1 MSKELIISLY
11 VLGGLLALWLLIVI
25 ILLISIIV
33 LKRNIRREKSAI
45 NIILAQKYDIAIVL
59 AKFYIENQVI
69 LPQEVQEELNLNK
82 AGNSSFSTF
91 ERKTISKRIE
101 GIIEA
106 LIHIDD
112 ESIVNNS
119 RCISLKNSI
128 SDVETQYRR
137 KINAYN
143 NHVAGYNYWINFIFF
158 KPITKIFKIKKIDSI
173 KY

>member
-69 LPQEVQEELNLNK
+69 LPQEVQEELNFLTYCPLLSGCLQQCFQHFLIIIPPFSRK
-82 AGNSSFSTF
+82 STFFSLKSGSTDFGSFSPNQTF
-91 ERKTISKRIE
+91 MHLTRLFRF
-101 GIIEA
+101 
-106 LIHIDD
+106 LHF
-112 ESIVNNS
+112 
-119 RCISLKNSI
+119 
-128 SDVETQYRR
+128 
-137 KINAYN
+137 
-143 NHVAGYNYWINFIFF
+143 INFRLTHFLCKF
-158 KPITKIFKIKKIDSI
+158 L
-173 KY
+173 